1 MHNLNY
7 KNEEVMKKVYSY
19 LGFIVFFII
28 GFFVAEKLNEEIST
42 IKRSK
47 FLLGT
52 IVEIQIR
59 DSDDRKADAVI
70 SDAFNEIKRIDKL
83 LSIYD
88 SESSVCKINNSC
100 DSIINIDE
108 EIFGLIQKCDSF
120 WKLSRG
126 SFDISIGSVIS
137 TWGFGKDNPAIPNQ
151 EEITKALENSGWEYV
166 GFPDKNKLKK
176 PGGVKFDFGSVAA
189 GYAADK
195 AVEVIAQSGIT
206 NALVNTGGEI
216 RGIGDDW
223 TIGIQ
228 HPRIAG
234 QILEKLKL
242 HGKAVATS
250 GDYEQYFEENGRR
263 YHHIINPKN
272 GFPASECQSVTV
284 IADNNLTADALATGI
299 FVLGPAKGLELAE
312 SLENVEAYIVDSSGQ
327 ILQSSGFKNF
337 ISR

>member
-1 MHNLNY
+1 
-7 KNEEVMKKVYSY
+7 MKKVYLS
-19 LGFIVFFII
+19 LGFIVLFII
-28 GFFVAEKLNEEIST
+28 GFFVAEKLNKEIDT

-59 DSDDRKADAVI
+59 DSDNQKAEAVI
-70 SDAFNEIKRIDKL
+70 SDAFNEVQRIDKL

-88 SESSVCKINNSC
+88 SESPVCKINNTS
-100 DSIINIDE
+100 DSIINVDE
-108 EIFGLIQKCDSF
+108 EVFKLMQKCDSF
-120 WKLSRG
+120 WQLSGG

-137 TWGFGKDNPAIPNQ
+137 AWGFGKGNPAIPNH
-151 EEITKALENSGWEYV
+151 EEITKALKNSGWQYV

-176 PGGVKFDFGSVAA
+176 YGGIKFDFGAVAA

-195 AVEVIAQSGIT
+195 AIEVIAKSGIT

-216 RGIGDDW
+216 RGIGNDW

-228 HPRIAG
+228 HPRIGG

-250 GDYEQYFEENGRR
+250 GDYEQYFEKNGRR
-263 YHHIINPKN
+263 YHHIINPKD
-272 GFPASECQSVTV
+272 GFPAPDCQSVTV
-284 IADNNLTADALATGI
+284 IADNSLTADALATGI
-299 FVLGPAKGLELAE
+299 FVLGPAKGVELAE
-312 SLENVEAYIVDSSGQ
+312 SLEDVEAYIVDRSGQ

>member
-1 MHNLNY
+1 
-7 KNEEVMKKVYSY
+7 MKKVYFI
-19 LGFIVFFII
+19 LVIIVFFII
-28 GFFVAEKLNEEIST
+28 GYFAADKQNKENVPI
-42 IKRSK
+42 IRSK
-47 FLLGT
+47 ILLGT

-59 DSDDRKADAVI
+59 DSDNQKAEEVI
-70 SDAFNEIKRIDKL
+70 SNAFNEIQRIDKL
-83 LSIYD
+83 LSLYD
-88 SESSVCKINNSC
+88 SESPVCKINSSR
-100 DSIINIDE
+100 DSIIHVDE
-108 EIFGLIQKCDSF
+108 EVFRLMQKCDLF
-120 WKLSRG
+120 WQLSSG

-137 TWGFGKDNPAIPNQ
+137 IWGFGKGNPAIPSH

-176 PGGVKFDFGSVAA
+176 PGGVKFDFGAVAA

-195 AVEVIAQSGIT
+195 AIEVIAKSGIT

-228 HPRIAG
+228 HPRIG
-234 QILEKLKL
+234 GLLLEKIKL

-250 GDYEQYFEENGRR
+250 GDYKQYFEVNGKR

-272 GFPASECQSVTV
+272 GFPAQDCQSVTV
-284 IADNNLTADALATGI
+284 IANNNLTADALATGI

-312 SLENVEAYIVDSSGQ
+312 SLEDVEAYIVDSSGQ
-327 ILQSSGFKNF
+327 ILQSSGFKKF

>member
-1 MHNLNY
+1 
-7 KNEEVMKKVYSY
+7 MKKVYLS

-28 GFFVAEKLNEEIST
+28 GFFVAEKLNKENDT
-42 IKRSK
+42 IIRSK

-59 DSDDRKADAVI
+59 DSDNQNADAVI
-70 SDAFNEIKRIDKL
+70 SDAFNEIQRIDKL

-88 SESSVCKINNSC
+88 SESPVYKINNSS
-100 DSIINIDE
+100 DSIINVDE
-108 EIFGLIQKCDSF
+108 EVFGLMQKCDSF
-120 WKLSRG
+120 WRLSSG
-126 SFDISIGSVIS
+126 SFDISIGQVIS
-137 TWGFGKDNPAIPNQ
+137 TWGFGNSNPAIPNHD
-151 EEITKALENSGWEYV
+151 EIIRALENSGWEYV
-166 GFPDKNKLKK
+166 EFPDKNKLKK
-176 PGGVKFDFGSVAA
+176 HDGVKFDFGAVAA

-195 AVEVIAQSGIT
+195 AIEVIAKSGIT

-216 RGIGDDW
+216 RGIDDDW

-234 QILEKLKL
+234 QIIEKLKL

-250 GDYEQYFEENGRR
+250 GDYEQYFEENERR
-263 YHHIINPKN
+263 YHHIINPKD
-272 GFPASECQSVTV
+272 GFPASDCQSVTV

-312 SLENVEAYIVDSSGQ
+312 SLENVEAYIVDSRGH

>member
-1 MHNLNY
+1 MR
-7 KNEEVMKKVYSY
+7 KVYVS
-19 LGFIVFFII
+19 LIVIVFFII
-28 GFFVAEKLNEEIST
+28 GFFAAEKLNKEIST
-42 IKRSK
+42 TKRSK

-59 DSDDRKADAVI
+59 DSDNQKADEVI
-70 SDAFNEIKRIDKL
+70 SDAFNEIQRIDKL

-88 SESSVCKINNSC
+88 SESPIFKINNSD
-100 DSIINIDE
+100 DSVINIDE
-108 EIFGLIQKCDSF
+108 EIFGLMQKCDSF
-120 WKLSRG
+120 WQLSSG

-137 TWGFGKDNPAIPNQ
+137 IWGFGKGNPAIPNQ
-151 EEITKALENSGWEYV
+151 QEITKALENSGWEYID
-166 GFPDKNKLKK
+166 FPDKNKIKK
-176 PGGVKFDFGSVAA
+176 DNGVKFDFGSVAA

-195 AVEVIAQSGIT
+195 AIEVIAKSGIT

-228 HPRIAG
+228 HPRIGG

-263 YHHIINPKN
+263 YHHIINPKD
-272 GFPASECQSVTV
+272 GFPSPDCQSVTV
-284 IADNNLTADALATGI
+284 IANNSLTADALATGI

>member
-1 MHNLNY
+1 
-7 KNEEVMKKVYSY
+7 MKKVYVS
-19 LGFIVFFII
+19 LVIIVFFII
-28 GFFVAEKLNEEIST
+28 GFFAAEKLNKENSPT
-42 IKRSK
+42 IRSK

-59 DSDDRKADAVI
+59 DTDNQKADEVI
-70 SDAFNEIKRIDKL
+70 SDAFDEIQRIDKL

-88 SESSVCKINNSC
+88 SESAVCKINSSG
-100 DSIINIDE
+100 DSIINVDE
-108 EIFGLIQKCDSF
+108 EIFELMQKCDSF
-120 WKLSRG
+120 WQLSNG

-137 TWGFGKDNPAIPNQ
+137 TWGFGKGNPAIPSY
-151 EEITKALENSGWEYV
+151 EEIIKALENSGWEDI

-176 PGGVKFDFGSVAA
+176 PDGVKFDFGAVAA

-195 AVEVIAQSGIT
+195 AIEVIAKSGIA

-228 HPRIAG
+228 HPRIGG

-263 YHHIINPKN
+263 YHHIINPKD
-272 GFPASECQSVTV
+272 GFPAPDCQSVTV

>member
-1 MHNLNY
+1 
-7 KNEEVMKKVYSY
+7 MKKVYVS
-19 LGFIVFFII
+19 LVIIVFFII
-28 GFFVAEKLNEEIST
+28 GFFAAQKLNKENSPT
-42 IKRSK
+42 IRSK

-59 DSDDRKADAVI
+59 DTESQKADEVI
-70 SDAFNEIKRIDKL
+70 SDAFNEIQRIDKL

-88 SESSVCKINNSC
+88 SESLVCKINSSG
-100 DSIINIDE
+100 DSIINVDE
-108 EIFGLIQKCDSF
+108 EIFGLMQKCDSF
-120 WKLSRG
+120 WQLSSG
-126 SFDISIGSVIS
+126 SFDISIGSLIS
-137 TWGFGKDNPAIPNQ
+137 TWGFDKGNPSIPSH
-151 EEITKALENSGWEYV
+151 EEITKALENSGWEDV

-176 PGGVKFDFGSVAA
+176 PDGVKFDFGAVTA

-195 AVEVIAQSGIT
+195 AIEVIAKSGIT

-228 HPRIAG
+228 HPRIGG

-263 YHHIINPKN
+263 YHHIISPKD
-272 GFPASECQSVTV
+272 GFPAPDCQSVTV
-284 IADNNLTADALATGI
+284 IAENTLKADALATGI

-312 SLENVEAYIVDSSGQ
+312 SLENVEVYIIDSSGQ
-327 ILQSSGFKNF
+327 ILQSSDFKNF

>member
-1 MHNLNY
+1 
-7 KNEEVMKKVYSY
+7 MKKVYLS
-19 LGFIVFFII
+19 LGFIVFFLI
-28 GFFVAEKLNEEIST
+28 GFFAAEKLNKEVST
-42 IKRSK
+42 ISRSK

-59 DSDDRKADAVI
+59 DSESQKVEEVI
-70 SDAFNEIKRIDKL
+70 SEAFNEIQRIDKL

-88 SESSVCKINNSC
+88 SESPVSKINSSG
-100 DSIINIDE
+100 DSLINVDE
-108 EIFGLIQKCDSF
+108 EIFGLMQKCGSF
-120 WKLSRG
+120 WQLSSG

-137 TWGFGKDNPAIPNQ
+137 TWGFGKANPAIPNND
-151 EEITKALENSGWEYV
+151 EIIRALENSGWEYV
-166 GFPDKNKLKK
+166 SFPDKNKLKK
-176 PGGVKFDFGSVAA
+176 HDGVKFDFGAVAA

-195 AVEVIAQSGIT
+195 AIEVIAKSGIT

-228 HPRIAG
+228 HPRIG
-234 QILEKLKL
+234 GRILEKLKL

-263 YHHIINPKN
+263 YHHIINPKD
-272 GFPASECQSVTV
+272 GFPAPDCQSVTV

-299 FVLGPAKGLELAE
+299 FVLGPAKGLGLAE
-312 SLENVEAYIVDSSGQ
+312 SLENVEAFIVDSSGQ

>member
-1 MHNLNY
+1 
-7 KNEEVMKKVYSY
+7 MKKVYLS
-19 LGFIVFFII
+19 LAFIVFFII
-28 GFFVAEKLNEEIST
+28 GFFTAEKLNKENST
-42 IKRSK
+42 IIRSK

-59 DSDDRKADAVI
+59 DSDNQKADAVI
-70 SDAFNEIKRIDKL
+70 SDAFNEIQRIDKL

-88 SESSVCKINNSC
+88 SESPVCKINSSG
-100 DSIINIDE
+100 DSIINVDE
-108 EIFGLIQKCDSF
+108 EIFGLMQKCDSF
-120 WKLSRG
+120 WQLSSG
-126 SFDISIGSVIS
+126 SFDISIDSIIS
-137 TWGFGKDNPAIPNQ
+137 TWGFGKSNPAIPSH
-151 EEITKALENSGWEYV
+151 EEITIALENSGWVGV
-166 GFPDKNKLKK
+166 GFLDKNKLKK
-176 PGGVKFDFGSVAA
+176 HNEVKFDFGAVAA

-195 AVEVIAQSGIT
+195 AIEVIAKSGIT
-206 NALVNTGGEI
+206 NVLVNTGGEI
-216 RGIGDDW
+216 RGIGNDW

-228 HPRIAG
+228 HPRIGG

-250 GDYEQYFEENGRR
+250 GDYEQHFEENGRR
-263 YHHIINPKN
+263 YHHIINPKD
-272 GFPASECQSVTV
+272 GFPAPDCQSVTV

>member
-1 MHNLNY
+1 
-7 KNEEVMKKVYSY
+7 MKKVYLS
-19 LGFIVFFII
+19 LGFIVLFII
-28 GFFVAEKLNEEIST
+28 GFLVAEKLNKEIST
-42 IKRSK
+42 VKRSK

-59 DSDDRKADAVI
+59 DSDNQKADKVI
-70 SDAFNEIKRIDKL
+70 SDAFNEVQRIDKL

-88 SESSVCKINNSC
+88 SKSPVGKINSSGN
-100 DSIINIDE
+100 SIINVDE
-108 EIFGLIQKCDSF
+108 EVFGLMQKCDSF
-120 WKLSRG
+120 RQLTNG

-137 TWGFGKDNPAIPNQ
+137 TWGFDKGIPAIPDQ
-151 EEITKALENSGWEYV
+151 KEITKALENSGWEYV

-176 PGGVKFDFGSVAA
+176 HDGVKFNFGAVAA

-195 AVEVIAQSGIT
+195 AIEVIAKSGIT

-228 HPRIAG
+228 HPRIGG

-250 GDYEQYFEENGRR
+250 GDYELYFEKNGRR
-263 YHHIINPKN
+263 YHHILNPKD
-272 GFPASECQSVTV
+272 GFPAPGCQSVTV
-284 IADNNLTADALATGI
+284 IAENTLTADALATGI

>member
-1 MHNLNY
+1 
-7 KNEEVMKKVYSY
+7 MKKVYLS

-28 GFFVAEKLNEEIST
+28 GFFVAEKLNKENST
-42 IKRSK
+42 FKRSK

-59 DSDDRKADAVI
+59 DSDNQKADAVI
-70 SDAFNEIKRIDKL
+70 SDAFNEVQRIDKL

-88 SESSVCKINNSC
+88 SESPVCKINNSG
-100 DSIINIDE
+100 DSIINVDE
-108 EIFGLIQKCDSF
+108 EIFGLMQKCDLF
-120 WKLSRG
+120 WQLSSG
-126 SFDISIGSVIS
+126 SFDISIGSISS
-137 TWGFGKDNPAIPNQ
+137 TWGFDKGNPAIPNH

-166 GFPDKNKLKK
+166 GFLDKNKLKK
-176 PGGVKFDFGSVAA
+176 HDGVKFDFGAVAA

-195 AVEVIAQSGIT
+195 AIEVIAKSGIT

-228 HPRIAG
+228 HPRIGG

-263 YHHIINPKN
+263 YHHIINPKD
-272 GFPASECQSVTV
+272 GFPAPDCQSVTV

>member
-1 MHNLNY
+1 
-7 KNEEVMKKVYSY
+7 MKKVYLS
-19 LGFIVFFII
+19 LAFIVFFII
-28 GFFVAEKLNEEIST
+28 GFFAAENLNKEIYT
-42 IKRSK
+42 VIRSK

-59 DSDDRKADAVI
+59 DSDNQKADEVI
-70 SDAFNEIKRIDKL
+70 SDAFNEVQRIDKL
-83 LSIYD
+83 FSIYD
-88 SESSVCKINNSC
+88 SESPVCKINSSG
-100 DSIINIDE
+100 DSIINVDE

-120 WKLSRG
+120 WQLSSG

-137 TWGFGKDNPAIPNQ
+137 TWGFGKGNPAIPSH
-151 EEITKALENSGWEYV
+151 EEITKALKNSGWKDV

-176 PGGVKFDFGSVAA
+176 HDGVKFDFGAVVA

-195 AVEVIAQSGIT
+195 AIEVIAKSGIT

-228 HPRIAG
+228 HPRIGG

-242 HGKAVATS
+242 HGKAIATS

-263 YHHIINPKN
+263 YHHIINPKD
-272 GFPASECQSVTV
+272 GLPAPECQSVTV
-284 IADNNLTADALATGI
+284 IADNGLTADALATGI

-312 SLENVEAYIVDSSGQ
+312 SLENVEAYIVDNSGQ